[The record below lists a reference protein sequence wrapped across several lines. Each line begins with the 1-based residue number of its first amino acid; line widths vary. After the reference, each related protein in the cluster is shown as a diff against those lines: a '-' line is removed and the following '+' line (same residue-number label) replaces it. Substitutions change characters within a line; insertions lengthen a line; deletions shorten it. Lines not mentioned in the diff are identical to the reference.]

1 MASNHSEGRHQ
12 FTAEEVIELCVQV
25 SNEAGSDF
33 DSEHEGMCSS
43 EESDLDKELLG
54 NDIEEEHSDNDE
66 LSDYSLPE
74 ASSSVEGSA
83 SPPKRVC
90 EIHTGEMHLTVITRA
105 LKEVPVR

>member
-1 MASNHSEGRHQ
+1 MNVVVAEINMASNHSEGRHQ

-54 NDIEEEHSDNDE
+54 NDIEEEH
-66 LSDYSLPE
+66 
-74 ASSSVEGSA
+74 
-83 SPPKRVC
+83 RWVC
-90 EIHTGEMHLTVITRA
+90 IL
-105 LKEVPVR
+105 